1 MRKLNN
7 IKGASNFGILVV
19 AFILALS
26 AWLLLPRYFFQLEKN
41 QSISMQAI
49 LINISIA
56 EEIYHAKHQAYT
68 NNWQEL
74 IPWVP
79 QPATLEI
86 TSRPTN
92 NSADYF
98 FGFGRKGMQHGN
110 GFIVTLRLLPDGNSG
125 IITASRTGS
134 VRHRYDLIRPFPDG
148 QTDCL
153 AESASS
159 NEFCKK
165 FLETV
170 KNFEIKKLVSFDK
183 TSVQELVIEK

>member
-1 MRKLNN
+1 MLKVNN

-19 AFILALS
+19 ALILALS

-41 QSISMQAI
+41 QSLSMQAI

-56 EEIYHAKHQAYT
+56 EEIYHAKHQTYT
-68 NNWQEL
+68 DNWQEL
-74 IPWVP
+74 IALVA

-86 TSRPTN
+86 TSRPTD

-98 FGFGRKGMQHGN
+98 FGFGRKGTQHGN
-110 GFIVTLRLLPDGNSG
+110 GFIVTLRLLPDGTSG

-153 AESASS
+153 AESETS
-159 NEFCKK
+159 NEFCKQ
-165 FLETV
+165 FLKTV
-170 KNFEIKKLVSFDK
+170 KTFEIKKVVSIKK
-183 TSVQELVIEK
+183 TSVQEIVIEK